1 MYLHGHMFQG
11 EVCHL
16 HVGCLEVKRGNSGF
30 LIFILKMNL
39 NSSTFSRFCMHE
51 QTGTVVKIIWYIYLD
66 TTGACV
72 LS

>member
-30 LIFILKMNL
+30 LIFILKLNL
-39 NSSTFSRFCMHE
+39 ILAHFQDSVCMSK
-51 QTGTVVKIIWYIYLD
+51 QVP
-66 TTGACV
+66 
-72 LS
+72 